1 MTVPTDVGEL
11 PGAGLR
17 ADGRRVSDLFDR
29 GELVVL
35 TGAGLSTACGI
46 PDYRDRDGR
55 WKHARPI
62 YHQDFLRFAST
73 RRRYWLRSFFG
84 WPVVDRAPPGAGHRA
99 LAHFESRGRIALVVT
114 QNVDGLHQKA
124 GSQRVLE
131 LHGALGRVV
140 CLACGRRDSRA
151 VVQEW
156 LAAANPGLTGVP
168 PLTAPDGDAEMAEA
182 LADGF
187 HVPDCP
193 DCGGLLKPDVVFFG
207 DGVPRPRVA
216 AVMAAIDAAK
226 GLLVIGSSLM
236 VYSGFRFVEHA
247 HRQGKPV
254 MAINQG
260 KTRADHLLEAKVELD
275 CGEFLHALR
284 RREAPRAAAAPPRRR
299 LKEVPMERRLSGEA

>member
-1 MTVPTDVGEL
+1 MAVPPDAGEM

-17 ADGRRVSDLFDR
+17 ADAGKVGALLER
-29 GELVVL
+29 GNVVVL

-46 PDYRDRDGR
+46 PDYRDREGR
-55 WKHARPI
+55 WKRVQPI
-62 YHQDFLRFAST
+62 DNQDFLRSAST

-207 DGVPRPRVA
+207 DSVPRPRVD
-216 AVMAAIDAAK
+216 AVMAAIDAAP

-247 HRQGKPV
+247 HRRGKPV

-260 KTRADHLLEAKVELD
+260 RTRADHLLEAKVEQD
-275 CGEFLHALR
+275 CGEFLHALGL
-284 RREAPRAAAAPPRRR
+284 REASQVATTPLRH
-299 LKEVPMERRLSGEA
+299 RRLSGAA